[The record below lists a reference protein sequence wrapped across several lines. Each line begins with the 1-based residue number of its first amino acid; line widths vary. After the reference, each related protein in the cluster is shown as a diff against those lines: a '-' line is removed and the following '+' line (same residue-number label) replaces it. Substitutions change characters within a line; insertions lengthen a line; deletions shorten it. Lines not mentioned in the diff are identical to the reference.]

1 MFVIVNYKYFK
12 AIFPIKVF
20 KALGSGSNPRIQ
32 LFTYLQ
38 NMESELSAQSPQDDN
53 FKGNNS

>member
-38 NMESELSAQSPQDDN
+38 NMESELSAKVE
-53 FKGNNS
+53 F